1 MTENSYL
8 LRVLENTSLSCQ
20 LCQRWGQ
27 ACVIALLV
35 AGVAPGSPELGEC
48 LHELGPVVGADPV
61 TRHSLG
67 TGDEPTE
74 RRVRLGRVGEELE
87 LGGRREA
94 GQIADRPPPREER
107 AKPAVGEDALDE
119 VLADPRIV
127 ETSFF
132 LDGKIGAAAEERVG
146 EEATPVPWRHTLP
159 VAHSHRLQAAGGRIF
174 LQ

>member
-20 LCQRWGQ
+20 LRQHGGQ
-27 ACVIALLV
+27 ACVIALVV
-35 AGVAPGSPELGEC
+35 AGVAPGSPDLGEC

-87 LGGRREA
+87 LVGRVEA
-94 GQIADRPPPREER
+94 GQVADRPPPR
-107 AKPAVGEDALDE
+107 
-119 VLADPRIV
+119 
-127 ETSFF
+127 
-132 LDGKIGAAAEERVG
+132 
-146 EEATPVPWRHTLP
+146 
-159 VAHSHRLQAAGGRIF
+159 AAGAE
-174 LQ
+174 